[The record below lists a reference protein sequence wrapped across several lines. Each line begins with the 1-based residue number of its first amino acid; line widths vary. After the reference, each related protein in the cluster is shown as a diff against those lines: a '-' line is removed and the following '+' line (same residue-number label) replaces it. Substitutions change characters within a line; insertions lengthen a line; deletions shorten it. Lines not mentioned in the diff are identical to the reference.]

1 MPVTGGRT
9 ALLLL
14 IVALLLA
21 PVGPALADEQGQ
33 GVVVDQTGLPLPGAT
48 VQLLRGTEVVTS
60 ITTAGDGTFA
70 IDPALKGDTLVVSL
84 DGFETARVERSAS
97 AKIVLSIGRAAE
109 TTTVIAMAPT
119 LTPASPTTSLLGSSI
134 TAATVSRLPS
144 SRLKA
149 RESLPL
155 LPSVV
160 RGPDGLMQLG
170 GARAHETPV
179 LLDGFNVTDP
189 ATG

>member
-70 IDPALKGDTLVVSL
+70 IDPALKGDTLAVSL
-84 DGFETARVERSAS
+84 DGFETARVERDSAR
-97 AKIVLSIGRAAE
+97 IVLSIGRATE
-109 TTTVIAMAPT
+109 TTTV
-119 LTPASPTTSLLGSSI
+119 
-134 TAATVSRLPS
+134 
-144 SRLKA
+144 
-149 RESLPL
+149 
-155 LPSVV
+155 
-160 RGPDGLMQLG
+160 
-170 GARAHETPV
+170 
-179 LLDGFNVTDP
+179 
-189 ATG
+189 